1 MAAMGLTSKLAKRTR
16 TQNPERPLT
25 VLAVTSC
32 HTTTVD
38 TPPSVHRLF
47 GGADAVPVRVD
58 GRGRRVSDEEALHR
72 AAGCVACLTSAQ
84 RVAVCLSHCFA
95 EQPSCRPGPK
105 LPRPG
110 RPTLRKRSHNKEAR
124 VRRPP
129 VPITQRQRQAPR
141 GPWVGVPETPWCRES
156 RSCGRAACSRE
167 NCALCVAEICT
178 VISSAVRVG
187 RGAGWTPPH
196 RSAFHCRLLLA
207 RDSMAPKLKTEN

>member
-124 VRRPP
+124 VGRPP
-129 VPITQRQRQAPR
+129 VPITQRQRWAPPGAL
-141 GPWVGVPETPWCRES
+141 GPCARAPVVPGVQELRPCCLQS
-156 RSCGRAACSRE
+156 RKLCTLCGRNLHSHFFCS
-167 NCALCVAEICT
+167 
-178 VISSAVRVG
+178 
-187 RGAGWTPPH
+187 
-196 RSAFHCRLLLA
+196 
-207 RDSMAPKLKTEN
+207 